1 MYIHEVQVCVVSRGS
16 QPCLVR
22 SSSGQQLSCATP
34 ETQVVD
40 TVGAGDCF
48 AAGFLYAYLGGA
60 NLQVTFEA
68 VYFSTLCM
76 WMSCMQTPG
85 WFSCIDSL
93 SRLFRSIISL
103 CRDR

>member
-1 MYIHEVQVCVVSRGS
+1 MHVHEVQVCVVSRGS

-40 TVGAGDCF
+40 AVGAGDCF

-60 NLQVTFEA
+60 NLQVTVDPA
-68 VYFSTLCM
+68 YCRTLCM
-76 WMSCMQTPG
+76 WTLCMQTSRR
-85 WFSCIDSL
+85 FSSVNGL

-103 CRDR
+103 CADR